1 VIMFCEHARKT
12 VARWWQQVSKND
24 LLKHLRANGCLL
36 IREGK
41 HEIWHNPSTGMTSPV
56 PRHQTID
63 RILVR
68 KDLP

>member
-1 VIMFCEHARKT
+1 M
-12 VARWWQQVSKND
+12 SKND

-68 KDLP
+68 KIAVNSAFPNPRDHA